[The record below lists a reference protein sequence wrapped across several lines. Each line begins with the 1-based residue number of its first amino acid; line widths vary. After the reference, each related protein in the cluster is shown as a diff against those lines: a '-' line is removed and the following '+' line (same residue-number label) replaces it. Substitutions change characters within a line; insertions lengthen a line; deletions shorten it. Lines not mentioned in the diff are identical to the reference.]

1 MSAPPLPMGFLPLRC
16 EQFVGATEA
25 MPLRDPDGSLVAP
38 TWKPRMEDP
47 PASGR
52 AEVSVTLT

>member
-1 MSAPPLPMGFLPLRC
+1 MGFLPLRR

-38 TWKPRMEDP
+38 TWKPGMEDP